1 MKKFAFLFF
10 FIFGLQNIEFA
21 QPIISSF
28 SPSSGQVGTTVI
40 ISGANFNTTLAN
52 NIVFFGATKA
62 TVTSANTTSL
72 TVSVPVGASYQ
83 PISVTNLTTGLT
95 TFSTQ
100 PFNVTFP
107 CGGSISLSN
116 TNSFFGGYGSIG
128 PSGGAPLGIV
138 TGDLDGD
145 GKTDVVNITN
155 GLLGVHRNTSTIG
168 VVSFAYSPGPWSG
181 VSSPAAATIGD
192 FDRDGKLDLAVV
204 LNVSGTGSVTPDPGP
219 NTVLVFRNTSALGS
233 ISFDSPYCLVT
244 GNGPMNISTGDYNG
258 DGRPDLGVTNNG
270 SNTISIF
277 SNTGNMGT
285 ISFAPKVDFS
295 TGSQPSCLRTGDFND
310 DGKQDLAVSYSNTN
324 TVSVF
329 KNITTSGALT
339 FAPMLDFTIA
349 QSSQDILIGD
359 LDGDSKSDI
368 AAFCGNTLT
377 ILRNNSTSAT
387 ISFDPEID
395 FTTTCG
401 FGSIGDIDGD
411 NKPDIATVYPAI
423 GTGFNC
429 IYVQRNTSSPGSISF
444 QSIGLNNQASN
455 PRDVSINDFDCDGK
469 ADLAIIS
476 YTTNNIDGTSAAF
489 RVVRNMQV
497 CPATTITSFSPM
509 SGPIGTSVT
518 ITGTNFD
525 STPSN
530 NIIFFGATKATV
542 TSGSTTSLNVSVP
555 FGASYQPISVTKL
568 STGLTAFT
576 SKSFNVT
583 FPCGGVINQSSLTP
597 KVDFATGTTPF
608 SVATGDLDND
618 GKPDLAVVN
627 VGSATVSVYRNI
639 GVSGTISYAPKVDFI
654 TGSQPYSVS
663 ITDYNGDGKLDLAVA
678 NYNSATVSIFM
689 NTCTTGTISF
699 SPKVDFASNSGP
711 SSIISNDFDGDGK
724 TDIATANGAST
735 SISILRNNGALGIIS
750 FAPKVDFTTG
760 TVPYV
765 LSSGDIDGDGKVDIA
780 VANHNSNSV
789 SIYRNTCV
797 SGTISFAPKVDFTT
811 STQPRGITIGDID
824 QDGKL
829 DVAITNYGSNTLSI
843 LRNLSNIGIISFA
856 PKVDIAAGIQPYSV
870 SIADIDG
877 DSKIDAT
884 VVNFGGNS
892 ISVLKNT
899 SISGSV
905 NFAPKVDYSTGTQ
918 PRGCAIT
925 DFDGDGKLD
934 ISVVNA
940 NSNTISFFRNL
951 VSGVIP
957 NVTANSS
964 STNSICAGSSI
975 TLTGGGANTYI
986 WSGGVTDGA
995 SFIPPIGTTTY
1006 TVTGTINA
1014 TGCSDTAIISITSG
1028 PDINI
1033 NSSVTSL
1040 CIGESITLNAV
1051 GADSYSWNNGIA
1063 NGVSFV
1069 PPIGTNSYTV
1079 IGTNTTT
1086 GCLNSDS
1093 IQITVN
1099 PLPNV
1104 LAGIDQTTCQ
1114 GQAVT
1119 LNASGGATYSWN
1131 NNVVNNIAF
1140 TPSNSNTYI
1149 VVGTDANGCQDS
1161 DTVSVTVNANSSS
1174 QLTHTATGTYTLN
1187 GQTYTQSGIYT
1198 QIIPNANGC
1207 DSTIT
1212 LNLIINNT
1220 NGLKEYTNQIFSIYP
1235 NPTTEIITIDFN
1247 KEPINTDY
1255 ILFDISGRSLM
1266 SGTLTDSKTEI
1277 NLSKLSSG
1285 TYYIRIFNNNVKLVK
1300 Q

>member
-1 MKKFAFLFF
+1 M
-10 FIFGLQNIEFA
+10 
-21 QPIISSF
+21 
-28 SPSSGQVGTTVI
+28 
-40 ISGANFNTTLAN
+40 
-52 NIVFFGATKA
+52 
-62 TVTSANTTSL
+62 
-72 TVSVPVGASYQ
+72 
-83 PISVTNLTTGLT
+83 
-95 TFSTQ
+95 
-100 PFNVTFP
+100 
-107 CGGSISLSN
+107 
-116 TNSFFGGYGSIG
+116 
-128 PSGGAPLGIV
+128 
-138 TGDLDGD
+138 
-145 GKTDVVNITN
+145 
-155 GLLGVHRNTSTIG
+155 
-168 VVSFAYSPGPWSG
+168 
-181 VSSPAAATIGD
+181 
-192 FDRDGKLDLAVV
+192 
-204 LNVSGTGSVTPDPGP
+204 
-219 NTVLVFRNTSALGS
+219 
-233 ISFDSPYCLVT
+233 
-244 GNGPMNISTGDYNG
+244 
-258 DGRPDLGVTNNG
+258 
-270 SNTISIF
+270 
-277 SNTGNMGT
+277 
-285 ISFAPKVDFS
+285 
-295 TGSQPSCLRTGDFND
+295 
-310 DGKQDLAVSYSNTN
+310 
-324 TVSVF
+324 
-329 KNITTSGALT
+329 
-339 FAPMLDFTIA
+339 
-349 QSSQDILIGD
+349 
-359 LDGDSKSDI
+359 
-368 AAFCGNTLT
+368 
-377 ILRNNSTSAT
+377 
-387 ISFDPEID
+387 
-395 FTTTCG
+395 
-401 FGSIGDIDGD
+401 
-411 NKPDIATVYPAI
+411 
-423 GTGFNC
+423 
-429 IYVQRNTSSPGSISF
+429 
-444 QSIGLNNQASN
+444 
-455 PRDVSINDFDCDGK
+455 
-469 ADLAIIS
+469 
-476 YTTNNIDGTSAAF
+476 
-489 RVVRNMQV
+489 
-497 CPATTITSFSPM
+497 
-509 SGPIGTSVT
+509 
-518 ITGTNFD
+518 
-525 STPSN
+525 
-530 NIIFFGATKATV
+530 
-542 TSGSTTSLNVSVP
+542 
-555 FGASYQPISVTKL
+555 
-568 STGLTAFT
+568 
-576 SKSFNVT
+576 
-583 FPCGGVINQSSLTP
+583 
-597 KVDFATGTTPF
+597 
-608 SVATGDLDND
+608 
-618 GKPDLAVVN
+618 
-627 VGSATVSVYRNI
+627 
-639 GVSGTISYAPKVDFI
+639 
-654 TGSQPYSVS
+654 
-663 ITDYNGDGKLDLAVA
+663 
-678 NYNSATVSIFM
+678 
-689 NTCTTGTISF
+689 
-699 SPKVDFASNSGP
+699 
-711 SSIISNDFDGDGK
+711 
-724 TDIATANGAST
+724 
-735 SISILRNNGALGIIS
+735 
-750 FAPKVDFTTG
+750 
-760 TVPYV
+760 
-765 LSSGDIDGDGKVDIA
+765 
-780 VANHNSNSV
+780 
-789 SIYRNTCV
+789 
-797 SGTISFAPKVDFTT
+797 
-811 STQPRGITIGDID
+811 
-824 QDGKL
+824 
-829 DVAITNYGSNTLSI
+829 
-843 LRNLSNIGIISFA
+843 
-856 PKVDIAAGIQPYSV
+856 
-870 SIADIDG
+870 
-877 DSKIDAT
+877 
-884 VVNFGGNS
+884 
-892 ISVLKNT
+892 LKNT

-905 NFAPKVDYSTGTQ
+905 SFAPKVDYSTGTQ